1 MAHAMLLPRPMQ
13 LGRSMRRRGFTL
25 VELMIVVAI
34 VGILA
39 ALAIYGIRR
48 YQQSAAT
55 GEATAML
62 QSVRGAEEA
71 FRAETL
77 MYGGC
82 TNGSPAPGIPLTL
95 AAVDFYP
102 RDASSSALSD
112 QKQQWGGAAK
122 PNMLACFRALG
133 VQSGGPTRFTYGVA
147 AGVPAAG
154 NVNPGAP
161 GGALLSFPRPEPW
174 YVGVAIA
181 DRDKD
186 GTFARVLVYSFS
198 NEVGIQNDTE

>member
-1 MAHAMLLPRPMQ
+1 MAHAMLNARL
-13 LGRSMRRRGFTL
+13 MRRRGFTL
-25 VELMIVVAI
+25 VELMIVVCI

-55 GEATAML
+55 GEATAVL
-62 QSVRGAEEA
+62 QSIRGAEEA

-82 TNGSPAPGIPLTL
+82 DSALSAAPGVGGAYANL

-102 RDASSSALSD
+102 RPSTALTD
-112 QKQQWGGAAK
+112 QKMQWGAGNT
-122 PNMLACFRALG
+122 NMLACTRALG
-133 VQSGGPTRFTYGVA
+133 IQPAGAVKFTYGVA
-147 AGVPAAG
+147 AGNPSGLITPTDPTG
-154 NVNPGAP
+154 N
-161 GGALLSFPRPEPW
+161 LLAFTPLEPW
-174 YVGVAIA
+174 FAAVALANRDA
-181 DRDKD
+181 DAVY
-186 GTFARVLVYSFS
+186 ARVTLYSFS